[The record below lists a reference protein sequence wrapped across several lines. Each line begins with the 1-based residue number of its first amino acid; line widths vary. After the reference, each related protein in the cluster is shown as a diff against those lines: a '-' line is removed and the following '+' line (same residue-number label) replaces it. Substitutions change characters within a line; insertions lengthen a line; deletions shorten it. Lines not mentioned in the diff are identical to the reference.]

1 MNKYLV
7 YVKKFKGKRELTH
20 ELEPGRVYEAVD
32 DGELMNILMPDGNQF
47 IVHKTVQSG
56 DAFDAEIVQ
65 LTANNHSQFDY
76 TQEDQELVMN
86 TIFGPIIKQAVKE
99 RQEQQTKVLNNLQED
114 ILDLQNVDSEI
125 VEALSIFT
133 QYVKKTF
140 EDKYEEDMFPA
151 VDLYGLM
158 RHSNHGRG
166 YNIGNASKY
175 LKRYLTDGYEKSANS
190 SDLLKA
196 MHYIMFEICR
206 LNNMPDEKA

>member
-20 ELEPGRVYEAVD
+20 DLKEGRVYEAID

-65 LTANNHSQFDY
+65 LTAQNHSEFDY
-76 TQEDQELVMN
+76 TTDDQELVMN
-86 TIFGPIIKQAVKE
+86 TIFGPMIKQAVKE
-99 RQEQQTKVLNNLQED
+99 RQDQQTKVINNLQED
-114 ILDLQNVDSEI
+114 IIDLTNVDSEI
-125 VEALSIFT
+125 VEALGTIT
-133 QYVKKTF
+133 KHIKKTY

-158 RHSNHGRG
+158 RHSFHGRG

-175 LKRYLTDGYEKSANS
+175 LKRYLTDGYEKSANP

-196 MHYIMFEICR
+196 THYILFEICR
-206 LNNMPDEKA
+206 LNNMPDEK